1 VIALKRGAVL
11 AVVAVLGLFIGAAPA
26 YAYVNYTSN
35 GCVLSMGI
43 TSPQPIGSIRAVSG
57 TCDGDNVYRAKV
69 YDDIATSDGYCVV
82 AKLQGITMAT
92 SCNSTGTSFTF
103 TDPDGDKNASIQV
116 CYSGTSICAGPAGG
130 NKNF

>member
-1 VIALKRGAVL
+1 MIALKRGAVV

-43 TSPQPIGSIRAVSG
+43 TSPQAIGTIRAASG
-57 TCDGDNVYRAKV
+57 TCDGDNVYRATV

-92 SCNSTGTSFTF
+92 SCNSSGTSFTF
-103 TDPDGDKNASIQV
+103 TDPDGNSNASIQV
-116 CYSGTSICAGPAGG
+116 CCSGTSTCAGPAGG